1 MFKIYVF
8 NSHKVKDK
16 KYIYIIILFHVKITL
31 FKNTQKFYC
40 SNFYFI
46 FTSIF

>member
-8 NSHKVKDK
+8 NSYKVKDK
-16 KYIYIIILFHVKITL
+16 KKIIIILFHVKITL

-40 SNFYFI
+40 SNFHFI